1 MAFALLTKIDR
12 KWILWILADIII
24 FLVFALIAWRYFPAQ
39 KQTEYQLD
47 IALRILHGQIPYVN
61 IGSEY
66 PPLALL
72 IFLLPALLFRT
83 LTAYYVA
90 FIIELLLFDLFAMV
104 LMAKTSQR
112 VGVSVNKALLMHAL
126 AIIAAGPIIVASFD
140 IIPAVMVLGALVFFI
155 NGKSN
160 TAWAFAGLGIL
171 TKLYPIIAVPFFV
184 LYQLRQKQYKQIAQG
199 AGILIFIV
207 LALSLPW
214 LLLNAR
220 GFLATYVYHMER
232 GLHAESTCG
241 SILLLGKI
249 TGLVQVEGIYNY
261 GSWNLYST
269 LADQLA
275 GFSIIIMAGLLGM
288 VYILYLR
295 GVLGEAKN
303 PIEPAGLSQEA
314 TTTLIRCVAAAILIF
329 ILSGKVFSMQYMV
342 WLCLLLPLI
351 TGRWRVHFCAAFLT
365 AGVISQ
371 IIYPYFYVQFEQFA
385 PAPVVMIFIR
395 NILLVF
401 CAVLLLL
408 PGERR
413 FNKELETR
421 LKSPAD

>member
-1 MAFALLTKIDR
+1 MTFAFLKKVGR
-12 KWILWILADIII
+12 KWIFWILADMII

-47 IALRILHGQIPYVN
+47 IALRILQGQIPYVN

-72 IFLLPALLFRT
+72 SYLLPALLFRT
-83 LTAYYVA
+83 LTVYYIA
-90 FIIELLLFDLFAMV
+90 FITELLLFDLLTMF
-104 LMAKTSQR
+104 LIAKTSQR
-112 VGVSVNKALLMHAL
+112 IGMSVNKALLIHAL
-126 AIIAAGPIIVASFD
+126 VIIAVGPIIVASFD
-140 IIPAVMVLGALVFFI
+140 IIPAVLVLAALVFFI
-155 NGKSN
+155 SGKSN
-160 TAWAFAGLGIL
+160 IAWAFAGLGIL
-171 TKLYPIIAVPFFV
+171 TKLYPIIVVPFFV

-199 AGILIFIV
+199 AGILIVIV

-214 LLLNAR
+214 LVLNAK
-220 GFLATYVYHMER
+220 GFLATYVYHLER
-232 GLHAESTCG
+232 GLHAESTYG

-275 GFSIIIMAGLLGM
+275 GFSIIIMAGLLGF

-295 GVLGEAKN
+295 SILEETKDPVET
-303 PIEPAGLSQEA
+303 AGLNPA
-314 TTTLIRCVAAAILIF
+314 AAIMLIRCVVAAILIF
-329 ILSGKVFSMQYMV
+329 MLSGKVFSMQYMV
-342 WLCLLLPLI
+342 WLCPLLPLV
-351 TGRWRVHFCAAFLT
+351 TGRRRVHFYAAFLT

-408 PGERR
+408 PGEGR
-413 FNKELETR
+413 FNKEPQTH
-421 LKSPAD
+421 LKSAA